1 MIKKWFVFI
10 VAAMLAGT
18 AFAAE
23 MESSD
28 VTPNLDKGTKVLE
41 GAGYINVMGDEV
53 QIQLAYGRLVADGIE
68 VALVAGLR
76 DNDFYMTTTTAAAGP
91 VKYTATLEF
100 ALLASCGLAE
110 VTSACQSSPQ
120 SAMIVLRW
128 LALKLKAS
136 R

>member
-41 GAGYINVMGDEV
+41 GAGTISLMAEEV
-53 QIQLAYGRLVADGIE
+53 QLQLAYGQFLAD
-68 VALVAGLR
+68 R
-76 DNDFYMTTTTAAAGP
+76 P
-91 VKYTATLEF
+91 
-100 ALLASCGLAE
+100 C
-110 VTSACQSSPQ
+110 SAC
-120 SAMIVLRW
+120 RGG
-128 LALKLKAS
+128 S
-136 R
+136 RENEIGRA